1 MIDWKCSRTEVIE
14 WWVVYNLLKAFRLR
28 PDDGNGA
35 SGAEEIKTVFPL
47 FPSLSLSSLSC
58 LCLALFFDRSNC
70 LAFIS
75 SILFDEVEELC
86 PPLCAQQ
93 KLHTER
99 DHTSFRV
106 MSFLF
111 QMPRLRLGLPFRIKC
126 LHKSSSHSVAVVYK
140 KKKDLRFLFISII
153 RQKLTPTRAYYIKK
167 K

>member
-1 MIDWKCSRTEVIE
+1 MRDWKCSRTEVIE

-47 FPSLSLSSLSC
+47 FPSLSLSSLSR

-86 PPLCAQQ
+86 PQTTHREGSHIIPCYVIFIPNA
-93 KLHTER
+93 
-99 DHTSFRV
+99 
-106 MSFLF
+106 
-111 QMPRLRLGLPFRIKC
+111 
-126 LHKSSSHSVAVVYK
+126 SS
-140 KKKDLRFLFISII
+140 
-153 RQKLTPTRAYYIKK
+153 
-167 K
+167 